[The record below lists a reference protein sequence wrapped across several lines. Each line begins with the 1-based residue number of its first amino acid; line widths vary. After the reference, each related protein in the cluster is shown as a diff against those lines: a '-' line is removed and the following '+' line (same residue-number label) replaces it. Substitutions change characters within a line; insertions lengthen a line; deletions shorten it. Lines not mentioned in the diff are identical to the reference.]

1 MKREFDFAPAFLKKA
16 GKLLQKNPEL
26 DPAYETTLNSLLDNP
41 FDPSL
46 HTHPLGGEL
55 KGKHACT
62 LTHKIRIVFRLSDD
76 IIHLLDIGNHD
87 EVY

>member
-46 HTHPLGGEL
+46 HTHPLGG
-55 KGKHACT
+55 
-62 LTHKIRIVFRLSDD
+62 
-76 IIHLLDIGNHD
+76 
-87 EVY
+87 